1 MSSLTSCYKSDV
13 GVNVFSITSRRQ
25 VAASDTTMSLVEL
38 CKEGD
43 LEGVKAA
50 LQSGADV
57 NSKDEKGITGLMWA
71 VVTKNNEVLKMLLS
85 VPNLNVNSVAYGGLS
100 ALHAAVGRE
109 TNDIEAL
116 KLLLNVPNI
125 NVNIVD
131 SEGESV
137 VHWAVKYEHIEE
149 LKLLLDVPNIDL
161 NIVDIKGESGVY
173 RAVKENKIEAL
184 KLLLSQPSFTALTL
198 NKKSR
203 EGVAPV
209 MLAVRPDRYESLLL
223 LLADPRVDL
232 DTDFEGQSLEEI
244 ARWLFLLNSSERG
257 DGGQIIC
264 SPNR

>member
-1 MSSLTSCYKSDV
+1 
-13 GVNVFSITSRRQ
+13 
-25 VAASDTTMSLVEL
+25 MSLVEL
-38 CKEGD
+38 CKAGD

-57 NSKDEKGITGLMWA
+57 NSKDEKGMTGLIWA
-71 VVTKNNEVLKMLLS
+71 VVSKNNEVLKILLN
-85 VPNLNVNSVAYGGLS
+85 VPNLDVNSVAYGIYGNMAYGLS

-149 LKLLLDVPNIDL
+149 LKFLLDVPNIDL
-161 NIVDIKGESGVY
+161 NIVDIKGESAVY

-184 KLLLSQPSFTALTL
+184 KLLLSHPSLTALTL
-198 NKKSR
+198 NKKSK
-203 EGVAPV
+203 EGAAPV

-223 LLADPRVDL
+223 LVADPRVDL

-244 ARWLFLLNSSERG
+244 ARE
-257 DGGQIIC
+257 
-264 SPNR
+264 NRTPEILKVVVEAKQRRE